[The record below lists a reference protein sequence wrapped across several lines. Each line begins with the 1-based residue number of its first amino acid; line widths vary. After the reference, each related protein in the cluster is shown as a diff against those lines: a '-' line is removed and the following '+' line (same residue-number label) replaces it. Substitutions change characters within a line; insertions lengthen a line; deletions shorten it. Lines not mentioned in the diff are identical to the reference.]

1 MPTTPTISLIVAL
14 ANNRAIGKNN
24 QLLWHLP
31 KDFAFFKKH
40 TQNKTI
46 IMGKNTWLSLP
57 VKPLPLRKN
66 IILSCTLYKTEQAST
81 LFSNQINKNKNI
93 KYCKTVD
100 EIPWDKEGEN
110 MIIGGASL
118 YQHFLPHCSTLYL
131 TYVNA
136 TPEADTFFPKV
147 DLTNWN
153 LTFTEKHPVDEK
165 HQFDFSCNIY
175 KKKE

>member
-57 VKPLPLRKN
+57 IKPLPNRHN
-66 IILSCTLYKTEQAST
+66 IILSRSLSAEQYDNTTYCQS
-81 LFSNQINKNKNI
+81 IN
-93 KYCKTVD
+93 
-100 EIPWDKEGEN
+100 EIPWDKKGEN